1 MQPNEI
7 TLAVD
12 EANDS
17 TTVDHVFTRY
27 EEYLNRS
34 VYIDEDHTVASKN
47 TMGFYRTFP
56 KVNGNFRGVS
66 KAAIKFS
73 RDISVDGVDSET
85 TLVAP
90 IIIEL
95 GVSLPVGV
103 TSADMLKARQTM
115 IAALDYDAIMDPLME
130 QLMV

>member
-1 MQPNEI
+1 MQPNTI

-12 EANDS
+12 EANDA

-34 VYIDEDHTVASKN
+34 VYIDEDHTVASRN
-47 TMGFYRTFP
+47 TMGLYRTFP

-66 KAAIKFS
+66 KTAIKFS
-73 RDISVDGVDSET
+73 RDISVNGVDSET

-103 TSADMLKARQTM
+103 TSADVLKARQTM
-115 IAALDYDAIMDPLME
+115 IAILDYDDIMDPLME